1 MRKYFFGNSAALVI
15 HFSKIKESAMPTT
28 NPRINVLCEKPLYG
42 AIAEIAA
49 RDGASLSS
57 VAHDLLLE
65 SLELR
70 EDIALAA
77 VADKRAA
84 GFDRSAALTSDQV
97 FG

>member
-1 MRKYFFGNSAALVI
+1 
-15 HFSKIKESAMPTT
+15 MPST
-28 NPRINVLCEKPLYG
+28 NPRINVVCEKPLYG

-49 RDGASLSS
+49 RDGVSLSS

-70 EDIALAA
+70 EDIALAL

-84 GFDRSAALTSDQV
+84 GFNHADALTADQV
-97 FG
+97 YDQVGDRL

>member
-1 MRKYFFGNSAALVI
+1 MPSA
-15 HFSKIKESAMPTT
+15 
-28 NPRINVLCEKPLYG
+28 NPRINVVCEKPLYA

-49 RDGASLSS
+49 RDGASLSA

-70 EDIALAA
+70 EDIALAKI
-77 VADKRAA
+77 ADKRV
-84 GFDRSAALTSDQV
+84 GFDRTRALTADQI

>member
-1 MRKYFFGNSAALVI
+1 MPSA
-15 HFSKIKESAMPTT
+15 
-28 NPRINVLCEKPLYG
+28 NPRINVVCEKPLYG
-42 AIAEIAA
+42 VIAEIAA

-70 EDIALAA
+70 EDIALAQ
-77 VADKRAA
+77 VAGKRAA
-84 GFDRSAALTSDQV
+84 GFDRTAALTADQV

>member
-1 MRKYFFGNSAALVI
+1 
-15 HFSKIKESAMPTT
+15 MPST
-28 NPRINVLCEKPLYG
+28 NPRINVVCEQPLYT
-42 AIAEIAA
+42 AIAEIAS

-57 VAHDLLLE
+57 VAHELLLE

-70 EDIALAA
+70 EDIALAK

-84 GFDRSAALTSDQV
+84 GFDRATALTDDEV

>member
-1 MRKYFFGNSAALVI
+1 
-15 HFSKIKESAMPTT
+15 MPST
-28 NPRINVLCEKPLYG
+28 NPRINVVCEKPLYG

-77 VADKRAA
+77 VADKRASR
-84 GFDRSAALTSDQV
+84 FDRATALSSDQV

>member
-1 MRKYFFGNSAALVI
+1 MPSA
-15 HFSKIKESAMPTT
+15 
-28 NPRINVLCEKPLYG
+28 NPRINVVCEKPLYG

-70 EDIALAA
+70 EDIALAK
-77 VADKRAA
+77 VADKRAV
-84 GFDRSAALTSDQV
+84 GFDRTTSLTAEQV

>member
-1 MRKYFFGNSAALVI
+1 
-15 HFSKIKESAMPTT
+15 MPST
-28 NPRINVLCEKPLYG
+28 NPHINVVCEKSLYG
-42 AIAEIAA
+42 AIAEIAL

-70 EDIALAA
+70 EDIVLSK
-77 VADKRAA
+77 VTDKRAA
-84 GFDRSAALTSDQV
+84 RFDRAVALTADKI

>member
-1 MRKYFFGNSAALVI
+1 
-15 HFSKIKESAMPTT
+15 MPST
-28 NPRINVLCEKPLYG
+28 NPRINVVCEKPLYA

-57 VAHDLLLE
+57 VVHDLLLE

-70 EDIALAA
+70 EDIALSQ

-84 GFDRSAALTSDQV
+84 VFDRSAALTADQV
-97 FG
+97 FD

>member
-1 MRKYFFGNSAALVI
+1 
-15 HFSKIKESAMPTT
+15 MPST
-28 NPRINVLCEKPLYG
+28 NPRIDIVCDKNLYS

-70 EDIALAA
+70 EDIALTKI
-77 VADKRAA
+77 ADKRAE
-84 GFDRSAALTSDQV
+84 GFDRASALSFDEI
-97 FG
+97 FEP

>member
-1 MRKYFFGNSAALVI
+1 MPSA
-15 HFSKIKESAMPTT
+15 
-28 NPRINVLCEKPLYG
+28 NPRINVVCEKPLYT

-70 EDIALAA
+70 EDIALSR

-84 GFDRSAALTSDQV
+84 GFDRTKALTADQV
-97 FG
+97 FD

>member
-1 MRKYFFGNSAALVI
+1 
-15 HFSKIKESAMPTT
+15 MPAI
-28 NPRINVLCEKPLYG
+28 NPRINVVCNKNLYT

-49 RDGASLSS
+49 RDGASLSA

-70 EDIALAA
+70 EDIALAQ

-84 GFDRSAALTSDQV
+84 NFDRSVALTADQV

>member
-15 HFSKIKESAMPTT
+15 HFSKIKEPAMPAT
-28 NPRINVLCEKPLYG
+28 NPRINVVCEKPLYG

>member
-1 MRKYFFGNSAALVI
+1 
-15 HFSKIKESAMPTT
+15 MPAT
-28 NPRINVLCEKPLYG
+28 NPRINVVCEQNLYG
-42 AIAEIAA
+42 AIAEIAV
-49 RDGASLSS
+49 RNGASLSS

-77 VADKRAA
+77 VANKRAE
-84 GFDRSAALTSDQV
+84 GFVRAAALTSDQV

>member
-1 MRKYFFGNSAALVI
+1 
-15 HFSKIKESAMPTT
+15 MPAT
-28 NPRINVLCEKPLYG
+28 NPRINVVCEKPLYG

-49 RDGASLSS
+49 RNGASLSS

-70 EDIALAA
+70 EDIALAQ

-84 GFDRSAALTSDQV
+84 GFDRAAALTSDQV

>member
-1 MRKYFFGNSAALVI
+1 
-15 HFSKIKESAMPTT
+15 MPST
-28 NPRINVLCEKPLYG
+28 NPRINVVCEKPLYA
-42 AIAEIAA
+42 AIARIAT

-70 EDIALAA
+70 EDVALAK
-77 VADKRAA
+77 VADQRAA
-84 GFDRSAALTSDQV
+84 SFDRKAALTAEQV

>member
-1 MRKYFFGNSAALVI
+1 
-15 HFSKIKESAMPTT
+15 MPAT
-28 NPRINVLCEKPLYG
+28 NPRINVVCENTLYG

-49 RDGASLSS
+49 RDGVSLSS

-70 EDIALAA
+70 EDIALSQ

-84 GFDRSAALTSDQV
+84 GFDRAAALSSGQV
-97 FG
+97 LG

>member
-1 MRKYFFGNSAALVI
+1 
-15 HFSKIKESAMPTT
+15 MPST
-28 NPRINVLCEKPLYG
+28 NPRINVVCEKPLFA
-42 AIAEIAA
+42 AIARIAT

-70 EDIALAA
+70 EDVALAR

-84 GFDRSAALTSDQV
+84 TFDPTAALTVDQV

>member
-1 MRKYFFGNSAALVI
+1 
-15 HFSKIKESAMPTT
+15 MPST
-28 NPRINVLCEKPLYG
+28 NPRINVVCEQPLYA
-42 AIAEIAA
+42 AIAEIAT

-70 EDIALAA
+70 EDIALSK

-84 GFDRSAALTSDQV
+84 GFDRAAALTDDEV
-97 FG
+97 FV

>member
-1 MRKYFFGNSAALVI
+1 
-15 HFSKIKESAMPTT
+15 MPST
-28 NPRINVLCEKPLYG
+28 NLRINVVCEKSLYG
-42 AIAEIAA
+42 AIAEIAL

-70 EDIALAA
+70 EDIALAK

-84 GFDRSAALTSDQV
+84 RFDLAVALTADKI